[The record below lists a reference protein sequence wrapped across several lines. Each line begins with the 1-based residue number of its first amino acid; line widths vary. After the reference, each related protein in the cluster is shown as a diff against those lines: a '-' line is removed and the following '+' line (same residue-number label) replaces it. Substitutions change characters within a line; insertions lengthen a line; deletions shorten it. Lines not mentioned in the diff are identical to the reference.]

1 MVSETLFVNELQTGD
16 QVVLMEVCP
25 GLVIKI
31 VLLRYLDLWLL
42 VFDGRIKMREHFD
55 VELRFQVQVYF
66 HFIIIMEEVKKPPK
80 WLLITHLGA
89 GSAPKDP
96 EKTVRVQEMLRK
108 GLKTFSKHQE
118 DRNAAFVQLMTQIEV
133 RHVELIEEVGFW
145 AG

>member
-1 MVSETLFVNELQTGD
+1 MS
-16 QVVLMEVCP
+16 
-25 GLVIKI
+25 
-31 VLLRYLDLWLL
+31 
-42 VFDGRIKMREHFD
+42 EHFD

-80 WLLITHLGA
+80 WLLVTHMGA

-118 DRNAAFVQLMTQIEV
+118 DSKTAFLQLMTHIEV
-133 RHVELIEEVGFW
+133 RHIKFIVEVGFW
-145 AG
+145 PGQCWCRCLAKLGR